1 MSIYKDFSATQLED
15 MKSHIESLMQ
25 EMENL
30 YDLQEQIRESYLN
43 MMDEANEKFEEQ
55 VSLYQ
60 QVSSLIEHD
69 MNLISLIYGE
79 DAYTELGQYFDQ
91 LHDNNLQSLDMLRQQ
106 ATFWQDEM
114 AKHDV
119 GSDEWEKAKENWLA
133 AVDELTA
140 KTEESIN
147 TVKERFTNAIEAI
160 FQKLNDE
167 VTNGK
172 GLDYL
177 SKEWELINQNSDR
190 YLDNMN
196 GIYAIQKLQNKYQEA
211 IDSNDG
217 LKTQQQ
223 LKSIMESEL
232 KALREKDKLTQY
244 DVDRA
249 ELRYQIALK
258 QAALEEAQQNKTT
271 MRLRRDSQGNYTYQY
286 TADEEQV
293 SKLESEMSDLYQ
305 QLYNLDAN
313 EYKNNLNELYNVW
326 VAFQEDMKAAEQI
339 NDEQEKQER
348 KMMLTEQ
355 YGKLINDIVA
365 RDEELKKNLHEST
378 MSGLLDLYNANA
390 ENYNNMTAEQQQILD
405 SFLTE
410 QTDLTGTAYN
420 NLFELYDDC
429 VSKFRGMT
437 DAQKDILVSSMLPQW
452 NSTLAEMMA
461 AINGAGGFEEVC
473 KNAFKELEDANT
485 KYRESLKEIE
495 KTAGLSFDEIKGG
508 YDKNTAAVK
517 SLIQENNTLIQ
528 SYKDQLEEIGKVILE
543 MDKIIEKYKDA
554 ADAARTYGEEAYKAW
569 LKAQGINADELAEG
583 ADKILNPDPEPEP
596 EPTPTPEPE
605 KPKEITKNG
614 KVKAGSGALI
624 YDYAGDSSGERQYF
638 SKDPTYKV
646 LQIDGN

>member
-313 EYKNNLNELYNVW
+313 EYKNNLNELYNV
-326 VAFQEDMKAAEQI
+326 
-339 NDEQEKQER
+339 
-348 KMMLTEQ
+348 
-355 YGKLINDIVA
+355 
-365 RDEELKKNLHEST
+365 
-378 MSGLLDLYNANA
+378 
-390 ENYNNMTAEQQQILD
+390 
-405 SFLTE
+405 
-410 QTDLTGTAYN
+410 
-420 NLFELYDDC
+420 
-429 VSKFRGMT
+429 
-437 DAQKDILVSSMLPQW
+437 
-452 NSTLAEMMA
+452 
-461 AINGAGGFEEVC
+461 
-473 KNAFKELEDANT
+473 
-485 KYRESLKEIE
+485 
-495 KTAGLSFDEIKGG
+495 
-508 YDKNTAAVK
+508 
-517 SLIQENNTLIQ
+517 
-528 SYKDQLEEIGKVILE
+528 
-543 MDKIIEKYKDA
+543 
-554 ADAARTYGEEAYKAW
+554 
-569 LKAQGINADELAEG
+569 
-583 ADKILNPDPEPEP
+583 
-596 EPTPTPEPE
+596 
-605 KPKEITKNG
+605 
-614 KVKAGSGALI
+614 
-624 YDYAGDSSGERQYF
+624 
-638 SKDPTYKV
+638 
-646 LQIDGN
+646 